1 MPPPTQTCSACR
13 GRKVRCDGGQPM
25 CGPCSK
31 ARKPIECIYAPTTAI
46 ASTPKGEY
54 LKKGA
59 ACAPCRRK
67 KKKCDANRPFCSTCK
82 VAGKE
87 KECTYEE
94 TTERTLTEA
103 LFMRTHYL
111 EQRLAE
117 YESQVAPMA
126 HPQGLPDGILSL
138 PEFTI
143 PDQPIASSSRSPHS
157 TAFGQGGYGMPLYNI
172 PHALNV
178 LFDCMNVP
186 SPTVDL
192 SLSTPHIPQG
202 LEEFRQT
209 YIEHS
214 RQYGC
219 ALSHEKME
227 AILAGDVS
235 GVVVHPAFT
244 YVAQLLGCLFWQIER
259 RMNMYAAV
267 EHEQL
272 QLLFGVLDTVDP
284 VGEVQIRYLLAI
296 YYLFKQQMV
305 EGEEQLVLGA
315 DLVRRHNLAFPTG
328 TDAFDLLQQQEANP
342 DQVELISTLSHMVYL
357 DRCSSFVFHVP
368 TRLDKNLD
376 EALKN
381 VAIYYPF
388 LAKTNTTYI
397 RARSLLYLIRVHELV
412 TRWEHINT
420 ATPRGMFSA
429 ARPAWF
435 HDYWPLLEEVTSS
448 ASHIDGEMLKA
459 SFNGERP
466 RAIALKFSLVIMLS
480 AKAQLHW
487 LVHRTH
493 DESAQRALDTVME
506 VVSVTKTFK
515 DNDFFLLDP
524 LLGVC
529 WSMVAKIMME
539 IIRSPPKGIGEEI
552 SWTAALKTI
561 DKSTKKLGHEF
572 PFVEESLQVVS
583 DVMRIVEVQ

>member
-13 GRKVRCDGGQPM
+13 GRKVRCDGVQPM

-31 ARKPIECIYAPTTAI
+31 ARKPIDCVYTPATAI

-67 KKKCDANRPFCSTCK
+67 KKKCDADRPFCSTCK

-94 TTERTLTEA
+94 NTERTLTEA

-111 EQRLAE
+111 EQRLAQ
-117 YESQVAPMA
+117 YEHQVAPMA
-126 HPQGLPDGILSL
+126 HPQGLPDGILPL
-138 PEFTI
+138 MDLTH
-143 PDQPIASSSRSPHS
+143 PDQPTASSSRLSHS
-157 TAFGQGGYGMPLYNI
+157 GGGYSVPVYNI

-186 SPTVDL
+186 SPTTDL
-192 SLSTPHIPQG
+192 TLSAPHIPQG
-202 LEEFRQT
+202 LEEFRET

-214 RQYGC
+214 RQYGST
-219 ALSHEKME
+219 LSPEKME

-235 GVVVHPAFT
+235 GAVVHPAFT
-244 YVAQLLGCLFWQIER
+244 YVAQLLGCLFWQMER
-259 RMNMYAAV
+259 RMMNMYSSV
-267 EHEQL
+267 EREQE
-272 QLLFGVLDTVDP
+272 QLLFGVLDTIDP
-284 VGEVQIRYLLAI
+284 VGEVQVRYLLAI

-315 DLVRRHNLAFPTG
+315 DVVRRHNLVFPTS
-328 TDAFDLLQQQEANP
+328 TDAFDPLQMQEATP
-342 DQVELISTLSHMVYL
+342 DQVELISALSHMLYL

-368 TRLDKNLD
+368 TRLDKNFD
-376 EALKN
+376 DALKN
-381 VAIYYPF
+381 VALYYPF

-412 TRWEHINT
+412 THWESINA
-420 ATPRGMFSA
+420 ATPTGMFSG

-435 HDYWPLLEEVTSS
+435 NAYWPLLEEITSS
-448 ASHIDGEMLKA
+448 CSHIDGEMLKA
-459 SFNGERP
+459 SFYGERP
-466 RAIALKFSLVIMLS
+466 RAIALKFSLVVMLS

-493 DESAQRALDTVME
+493 DDSAQRALDTVME

-529 WSMVAKIMME
+529 WSTVAKIMMD

-552 SWTAALKTI
+552 SWTAALKAI